1 MGLFVVILSAL
12 TIAGIFTFEKFGE
25 WTDNQSLTEALL
37 NGNEVAIK
45 SFEFSPP
52 NIQQDILKK
61 ESMVKKALVEFYIKH
76 NENAL
81 ATISK
86 IYSDG
91 TEAEIF
97 NDELVYRILMTHYY
111 NSIDIAIKADN
122 FYKASSLLG
131 IFMQK
136 YPNSKELR
144 DKAKDIKHRKQ
155 TRLSVLTEKYM
166 TCLGQTLA
174 PLLERTHCMADARDE
189 IEKVGIEHSLPID
202 PNLPAMY
209 AAETEYALSEK
220 NYEKAE
226 ILLLDWKR
234 LLPEVSELRQGLLER
249 LALHREFSNIT
260 VDLASYDDKKIERRL
275 GQLTAAPLLQNE
287 ILKMPNIQ
295 KNLVR
300 YHLNEALAIL
310 TATPEE
316 NADDNSE
323 DNSEDKPKEKI
334 RIDARTEIK
343 LREILAAGTET
354 KTTTETTETT
364 RSTSNSTAWYE
375 KPVVNN
381 SSEVSKLLQQCQKHY
396 KANRLTTGKQGTA
409 LKCYRTVLRKSPGN
423 AKALKGL
430 RAIERRYQS
439 WAESALKR
447 KQFNKV
453 RKYLSSM
460 AKVNPNSSALAR
472 LRQRLRAART
482 KKATHNTKPE
492 RRNSATATNTS
503 QPVVKETSSCN
514 GCNCSALL
522 RQMSLGIKPLTTTEY
537 RFFQKQCR

>member
-1 MGLFVVILSAL
+1 MKKISFVFMGLFVVILSAL

-25 WTDNQSLTEALL
+25 WTDNQSLTQALL
-37 NGNEVAIK
+37 NGNEVAVK

-97 NDELVYRILMTHYY
+97 NDELVYRILMTNYY
-111 NSIDIAIKADN
+111 NSIDIAIEADN

-136 YPNSKELR
+136 YPNSKELPE
-144 DKAKDIKHRKQ
+144 KAKDIKHRKQ
-155 TRLSVLTEKYM
+155 TRLSFLTEKYM
-166 TCLGQTLA
+166 TCLGQTMA

-209 AAETEYALSEK
+209 ATETEYALSEK

-234 LLPEVSELRQGLLER
+234 LLPEVSEVRQGLLER

-300 YHLNEALAIL
+300 YHLNEVLAIL
-310 TATPEE
+310 TATPP
-316 NADDNSE
+316 
-323 DNSEDKPKEKI
+323 EDKPENKVKLDS
-334 RIDARTEIK
+334 RMKIK
-343 LREILAAGTET
+343 LREILAAGTKT

-364 RSTSNSTAWYE
+364 RSVSPSTAWYE
-375 KPVVNN
+375 NKPVVVNN
-381 SSEVSKLLQQCQKHY
+381 RSEVSKLLQQCKKHY

-409 LKCYRTVLRKSPGN
+409 LQCYRTVLKKSPGN

-492 RRNSATATNTS
+492 KRNSATATNTR
-503 QPVVKETSSCN
+503 QPVVKKTSSCN